1 MVERQGP
8 MAGRASSSTP
18 DETPAGAVPS
28 QWPVYGGRYAVE
40 AELGRGGMGRVLR
53 ARDLK
58 LGRAIA
64 LKVLVPGKHDEQQQ
78 VRFEQ
83 EARAAGALDH
93 PNIVAVH
100 DVGGHGDEAYI
111 VTELLEGETLR
122 LVMKNGPLAPE
133 KVLDLGTQL
142 ADGLAAAHRK
152 GIIHR
157 DLKPENLF
165 LTEEG
170 RLKILDFGIAK
181 LLPEA
186 TDGPARFSTDTGAVI
201 GTPVYMSPEQIR
213 GHSADARSDVF
224 ACGAILHEMLSGSPP
239 FARTTTLETAYAIL
253 RDSPAA
259 RPNGPLSRIAGR
271 CLEKEPAA
279 RYANAGELLDDFH
292 ALAKGAR
299 ITAGMAGRRRV
310 TVIVAVVLM
319 SALALALLARRYIR
333 ERQGAARIKI
343 AVADFTNET
352 DDKDL
357 SGLSGMLI
365 TSLEQSKRLHVLTR
379 GAMYET
385 LKQMGKTDVQRID
398 EPLARELARQVPLDA
413 LVLASIR
420 RFGEV
425 YAIDVKVLDPSKN
438 EYRLAAK
445 DQGRGKEGVPGM
457 IDQVSEHVRI
467 GLGETPPDLKAAS
480 VPVARSTTA
489 NLEAYRHLFRGEQL
503 VLRDLDPD
511 VARQEFRQAIA
522 LDPDFALAHLRLFQL
537 GGVESELDLT
547 RALTLADRLSEKDR
561 CSARAGL
568 SLVQGRQAEAV
579 ALQKDCA
586 DRFPDDEWI
595 GGVAADWSYH
605 TGDVETAAAYLEK
618 RLTVNPV
625 FTEGFY
631 ELMVAWQLRGRFD
644 RMLALT
650 KESVRKHH
658 TPVAYGYLVWA
669 FLAAGN
675 GSAAEETVQEMER
688 RFPGDWT
695 AVRIRLGVHAHA
707 CEPEKAEA
715 LLDRPEWATVDP
727 TLRLFQVRKLH
738 LLRGRFR
745 KAIALTEEHVAK
757 SLQKGDKIAAARSV
771 AYKGQMLFLRGDFA
785 ESRRATA
792 EAAELAFGGQSVAA
806 ARLTS
811 GWQAQ
816 LGAALM
822 LIPLGQFLLDSYRVL
837 GNGDAASDLI
847 QSRLAAPWSAEWH
860 IAAARARQ
868 RGRLDDEISAYENL
882 VAGDPDFVRA
892 RLVDLGALY
901 LRADQPRKAIEALN
915 KTLVGPPFGFSS
927 NISGIPNTFV
937 HGWYRLGTAHERVGD
952 TAAALQ
958 AYRRVL
964 RMWSDADPD
973 LPELIDTRLRV
984 AALEKAR

>member
-333 ERQGAARIKI
+333 ERQGAARFPHLPRE
-343 AVADFTNET
+343 VFFFGF
-352 DDKDL
+352 
-357 SGLSGMLI
+357 GLPTG
-365 TSLEQSKRLHVLTR
+365 
-379 GAMYET
+379 
-385 LKQMGKTDVQRID
+385 
-398 EPLARELARQVPLDA
+398 
-413 LVLASIR
+413 
-420 RFGEV
+420 
-425 YAIDVKVLDPSKN
+425 
-438 EYRLAAK
+438 
-445 DQGRGKEGVPGM
+445 
-457 IDQVSEHVRI
+457 
-467 GLGETPPDLKAAS
+467 
-480 VPVARSTTA
+480 
-489 NLEAYRHLFRGEQL
+489 
-503 VLRDLDPD
+503 
-511 VARQEFRQAIA
+511 
-522 LDPDFALAHLRLFQL
+522 FALSAPIVFFGLAGKVHLPVVGR
-537 GGVESELDLT
+537 SW
-547 RALTLADRLSEKDR
+547 
-561 CSARAGL
+561 CS
-568 SLVQGRQAEAV
+568 
-579 ALQKDCA
+579 
-586 DRFPDDEWI
+586 RFPSW
-595 GGVAADWSYH
+595 
-605 TGDVETAAAYLEK
+605 TG
-618 RLTVNPV
+618 R
-625 FTEGFY
+625 
-631 ELMVAWQLRGRFD
+631 
-644 RMLALT
+644 
-650 KESVRKHH
+650 
-658 TPVAYGYLVWA
+658 
-669 FLAAGN
+669 
-675 GSAAEETVQEMER
+675 
-688 RFPGDWT
+688 
-695 AVRIRLGVHAHA
+695 
-707 CEPEKAEA
+707 
-715 LLDRPEWATVDP
+715 
-727 TLRLFQVRKLH
+727 
-738 LLRGRFR
+738 
-745 KAIALTEEHVAK
+745 
-757 SLQKGDKIAAARSV
+757 
-771 AYKGQMLFLRGDFA
+771 
-785 ESRRATA
+785 
-792 EAAELAFGGQSVAA
+792 
-806 ARLTS
+806 
-811 GWQAQ
+811 
-816 LGAALM
+816 
-822 LIPLGQFLLDSYRVL
+822 
-837 GNGDAASDLI
+837 
-847 QSRLAAPWSAEWH
+847 
-860 IAAARARQ
+860 
-868 RGRLDDEISAYENL
+868 
-882 VAGDPDFVRA
+882 
-892 RLVDLGALY
+892 
-901 LRADQPRKAIEALN
+901 
-915 KTLVGPPFGFSS
+915 
-927 NISGIPNTFV
+927 
-937 HGWYRLGTAHERVGD
+937 
-952 TAAALQ
+952 
-958 AYRRVL
+958 
-964 RMWSDADPD
+964 
-973 LPELIDTRLRV
+973 
-984 AALEKAR
+984 